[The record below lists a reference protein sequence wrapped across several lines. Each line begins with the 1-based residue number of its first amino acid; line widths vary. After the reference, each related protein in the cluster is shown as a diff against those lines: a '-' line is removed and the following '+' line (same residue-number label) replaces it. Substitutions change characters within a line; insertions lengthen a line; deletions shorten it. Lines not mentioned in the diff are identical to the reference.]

1 MWLSFSCILEFPLFP
16 PSLHNTCSCY
26 YLHSQIDAD
35 KDSVFWLV
43 NLHLSSIQV
52 EGKIGCISIP
62 SKSVQVFWF
71 KFLVWYTRSKNL
83 NSRNLNGD
91 LDAKLVSCIPGLKGL
106 KKKCVFLPDGS
117 ESCSRHEYS
126 WLKFFSCD
134 VKQQSDNQEAS
145 LRVQLSILFF
155 LTRLNFSKGTVPCYF
170 LYHRLISI
178 LNSFQYSLYVRTYFP
193 QLIELSCFHSCFIN
207 FFFAFGGMHFVVFH

>member
-1 MWLSFSCILEFPLFP
+1 LEFPLFP

-43 NLHLSSIQV
+43 NLHPSSIQI
-52 EGKIGCISIP
+52 ERKIGCFSIP

-91 LDAKLVSCIPGLKGL
+91 LDAKLVSCIPGLNSVGYNIHVQKTLSVTYNKGSNSS
-106 KKKCVFLPDGS
+106 FL
-117 ESCSRHEYS
+117 
-126 WLKFFSCD
+126 F
-134 VKQQSDNQEAS
+134 
-145 LRVQLSILFF
+145 
-155 LTRLNFSKGTVPCYF
+155 TTVIIFWP
-170 LYHRLISI
+170 LIW
-178 LNSFQYSLYVRTYFP
+178 
-193 QLIELSCFHSCFIN
+193 
-207 FFFAFGGMHFVVFH
+207 

>member
-1 MWLSFSCILEFPLFP
+1 LEFPLFP

-43 NLHLSSIQV
+43 NLHPSWK
-52 EGKIGCISIP
+52 KIGCISIP

-91 LDAKLVSCIPGLKGL
+91 LDAKLASCIPGLKQILTMVYSANLSLMSSGL
-106 KKKCVFLPDGS
+106 IKIKLLQV
-117 ESCSRHEYS
+117 
-126 WLKFFSCD
+126 
-134 VKQQSDNQEAS
+134 
-145 LRVQLSILFF
+145 
-155 LTRLNFSKGTVPCYF
+155 
-170 LYHRLISI
+170 
-178 LNSFQYSLYVRTYFP
+178 SLYCRRLRWDQKIYHIPFLCTKYYKGYSVQDINQDSVRVP
-193 QLIELSCFHSCFIN
+193 LLRKN
-207 FFFAFGGMHFVVFH
+207 M